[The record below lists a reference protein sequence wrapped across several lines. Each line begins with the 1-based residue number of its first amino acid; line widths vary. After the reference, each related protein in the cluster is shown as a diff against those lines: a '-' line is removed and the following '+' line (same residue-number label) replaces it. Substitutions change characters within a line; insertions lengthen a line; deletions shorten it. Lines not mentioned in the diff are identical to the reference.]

1 MHKLLSSFSEN
12 LVERRHMRVTVM
24 VDVPHHT
31 RMKLCYGKDRK
42 VRAELYPATLGM
54 FLPAD
59 FVKTNKYSSL

>member
-1 MHKLLSSFSEN
+1 
-12 LVERRHMRVTVM
+12 MRVTVM

-59 FVKTNKYSSL
+59 FVKKIRRVVSA